1 MRTEEQLMGG
11 PQDALDALF
20 ADLPET
26 LTVKEVSHLVRKTPQ
41 GVYSM
46 LKAGKIP
53 GYEVAGGWIIIR
65 DELKEQ
71 MRRGSSREQQTT
83 ED

>member
-1 MRTEEQLMGG
+1 MSGQ
-11 PQDALDALF
+11 QDALDALF

-26 LTVKEVSHLVRKTPQ
+26 LTVKEVARLVRKTPQ

-53 GYEVAGGWIIIR
+53 GYELAGGWIIIR
-65 DELKEQ
+65 DELKGQ
-71 MRRGSSREQQTT
+71 MRRGSSREHTT

>member
-1 MRTEEQLMGG
+1 MGAQ
-11 PQDALDALF
+11 QDALDALF
-20 ADLPET
+20 SNLPET
-26 LTVKEVSHLVRKTPQ
+26 LTVKEVSGIVRKTPQ

-46 LKAGKIP
+46 LKAGKLP

-71 MRRGSSREQQTT
+71 MRRGSSREQAT

>member
-1 MRTEEQLMGG
+1 MGG
-11 PQDALDALF
+11 PHDALDALF
-20 ADLPET
+20 ANLPET
-26 LTVKEVSHLVRKTPQ
+26 LTVKEVSALVRKTPQ

>member
-1 MRTEEQLMGG
+1 MGG

-20 ADLPET
+20 ANLPET
-26 LTVKEVSHLVRKTPQ
+26 LTVKEVSSLVRKTPQ

-46 LKAGKIP
+46 LKAGKLP

-71 MRRGSSREQQTT
+71 MRRGSRREPHT

>member
-1 MRTEEQLMGG
+1 MGG

-20 ADLPET
+20 ANLPET
-26 LTVKEVSHLVRKTPQ
+26 LTVREVSNLVRKTPQ

-46 LKAGKIP
+46 LKAGKLP

-71 MRRGSSREQQTT
+71 MRRGSRREPNT